1 MRKNM
6 VDALVVKTKEVIF
19 EFGKEYISLVEKYEE
34 LKQDENYSE
43 IYKEKKKSDIL
54 EKVRAGRIKAYEK
67 ALALVE
73 KERKSSEKVDYKTLS
88 IEEKTL
94 IALEKNN
101 LITMAKI
108 KVEGASVS
116 ELREILEEGNFDEDI
131 KFIIQ
136 AELKK
141 RAKEKNGL
149 DFDEK
154 TLSRE
159 LRNNIDEFS
168 NIEKQLKQQ
177 MQDEDT
183 IFISYANY
191 KSVKKDFDILD
202 DKINNNYFSMET
214 NRITGSLPRLRSGSG
229 EVIETNYFK

>member
-19 EFGKEYISLVEKYEE
+19 EFGKEYISLVEEYEE